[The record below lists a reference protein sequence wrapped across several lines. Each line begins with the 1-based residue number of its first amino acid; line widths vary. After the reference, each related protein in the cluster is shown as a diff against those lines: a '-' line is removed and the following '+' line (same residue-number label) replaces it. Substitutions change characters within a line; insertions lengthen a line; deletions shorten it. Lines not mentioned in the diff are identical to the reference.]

1 MPLQISWKDTRFN
14 WQMYT
19 SAFAKKGFKLI
30 GEGTFSAVF
39 ENPGNAETVIKI
51 FRVHRNANSL
61 TWLQWCYDNPSKYV
75 PKVFNADGF
84 KDLDGQL
91 FVCAEIEKLESVHP
105 NRRFLV
111 DWCAKYGM
119 KNCVIKGRAELE
131 LTAEHAS
138 DCVAFPEVH
147 KIVTEILRLSKNDFM
162 CQDLTAENLF
172 VVADELVFADPV
184 TGGNIVSINKQ
195 VDESMTNNTTASV
208 AIIASRLKETANIYW
223 TYKIIVSEWG
233 PKSTKPKYACYFR
246 SDDPALVND
255 MQAVT
260 LGQFFKSSLPDKT
273 TTKTQDDY
281 IQALASGLKQF
292 KNKVEFNSW
301 AKATPRTFEERIA
314 KLKMLS

>member
-1 MPLQISWKDTRFN
+1 
-14 WQMYT
+14 MYIK
-19 SAFAKKGFKLI
+19 SFAKKGFKLI

-39 ENPGNAETVIKI
+39 ENQGNAETVIKI

-75 PKVFNADGF
+75 PKVFNAEGF

-119 KNCVIKGRAELE
+119 KNCVLKGRAELE
-131 LTAEHAS
+131 LTTEHAS
-138 DCVAFPEVH
+138 ECVAFPEVH

-184 TGGNIVSINKQ
+184 TGGSTITSKTYMNESI
-195 VDESMTNNTTASV
+195 TA
-208 AIIASRLKETANIYW
+208 IASRLKETAGITW
-223 TYKIIVSEWG
+223 TYKILVKEWG
-233 PKSTKPKYACYFR
+233 PKSTKPKFTCYLR
-246 SDDPALVND
+246 SSDPDFSND
-255 MQAVT
+255 MQALS
-260 LGQFFKSSLPDKT
+260 LGQFLKNSLPDKSLT
-273 TTKTQDDY
+273 ETKDEY
-281 IQALASGLKQF
+281 INALAASLKQF
-292 KNKVEFNSW
+292 NKKVEFNAW
-301 AKATPRTFEERIA
+301 VKAMPRTFEERIA
-314 KLKMLS
+314 KLKTLT